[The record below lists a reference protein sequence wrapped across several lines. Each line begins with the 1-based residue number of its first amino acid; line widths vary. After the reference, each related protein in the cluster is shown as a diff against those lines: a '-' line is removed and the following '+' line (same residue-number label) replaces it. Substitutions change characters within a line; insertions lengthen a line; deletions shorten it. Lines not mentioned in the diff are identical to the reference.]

1 MECEV
6 ECLGDDVV
14 FDFVAPE
21 EFFGGGAFAPDA
33 LLLIRVDVITDLVGV
48 VGL

>member
-14 FDFVAPE
+14 FDFV
-21 EFFGGGAFAPDA
+21 APDA